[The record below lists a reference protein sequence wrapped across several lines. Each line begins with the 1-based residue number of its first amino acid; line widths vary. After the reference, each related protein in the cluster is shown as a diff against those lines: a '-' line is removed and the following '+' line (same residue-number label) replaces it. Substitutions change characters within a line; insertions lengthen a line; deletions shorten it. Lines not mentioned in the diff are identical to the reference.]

1 MAVEFVNFSF
11 ADLQMELRT
20 EMQVSIKKNFLPFI
34 TQEQNP
40 ECIFEFV
47 SVDEICDFGGDYL
60 YRGPEYDVLQ
70 NHSGQL
76 IRVFKDHKEDDRI
89 YAWSQM
95 NMNENKYHVK
105 VFYLRENDKY
115 FDNTNNSLF
124 HSGWEQVILWK
135 KRMILHAS
143 LIDTKFGGILF
154 SGPSGM
160 GKSTQAALWE
170 QYENATQING
180 DRPVLYRKE
189 KQWFGCGSPYAG
201 SSECYVNKCIPL
213 RAIILLEQGTENSLK
228 SVSLAQAVKRIYAN
242 STVYIWNEEFV
253 KHIMNLIIN
262 LASTVPI
269 YQLCCRPDRDAVE
282 ILKEELQKEVCI

>member
-1 MAVEFVNFSF
+1 
-11 ADLQMELRT
+11 
-20 EMQVSIKKNFLPFI
+20 MQVSIKKNFLPFI

-228 SVSLAQAVKRIYAN
+228 SVSLAQAVKKIYAN

>member
-1 MAVEFVNFSF
+1 
-11 ADLQMELRT
+11 MELRT